1 MHNLEEAAKWLADV
15 PDAYARAYEAVNH
28 CLEVIGFKAFKQR
41 AERDGI
47 SDAELFAEISEFFTV
62 DCVRKILRR
71 ERENFEASP
80 VYVSNFAPLE
90 GKFYSGFAVYQ
101 SQAVVTM
108 LLAIDPWRLAERK
121 RRAPDEKRT
130 ITFSGTWAHLKV
142 ISGEAVEI
150 ARWRADDVDDRRDL
164 KNDPPRAE
172 RVELHRLRA
181 GEEMSFGPGEEY
193 EFVSVDGAM
202 LLLLSH
208 RLSGPAP
215 LSTEFDAASG
225 ALVATA
231 AVSQEPTRL
240 QMLGTILRLFGRN
253 DAADD
258 IRILLEDDRHFVRW
272 HGMRELLAL
281 EGEAMLPELLR
292 MADEDPQPSV
302 RRAALH
308 TLQTFFPDQL
318 SIAAE

>member
-1 MHNLEEAAKWLADV
+1 MHNVEEAAKWLADV
-15 PDAYARAYEAVNH
+15 PDAYARAYDAINNYQEQ
-28 CLEVIGFKAFKQR
+28 IGFKAFKER

-47 SDAELFAEISEFFTV
+47 SDAELFAEISDFFTL
-62 DCVRKILRR
+62 DRVRTMLRR
-71 ERENFEASP
+71 ERENFAAGP

-121 RRAPDEKRT
+121 RRGVDEKRT

-142 ISGEAVEI
+142 VSGDAVEI
-150 ARWRADDVDDRRDL
+150 ARWRTDAVDDSRDL

-172 RVELHRLRA
+172 RAGVYKLRA
-181 GEEMSFGPGEEY
+181 GEEMCFGPEEEY
-193 EFVSVDGAM
+193 EFLGVDSSM
-202 LLLLSH
+202 ILLLSH

-215 LSTEFDAASG
+215 LSTEFDAGSG
-225 ALVATA
+225 TLVGTA

-240 QMLGTILRLFGRN
+240 QMLSTILRLFGRE
-253 DAADD
+253 DAVDD
-258 IRILLEDDRHFVRW
+258 MRILLDDDRHFVRW

-281 EGEAMLPELLR
+281 EGERMLPDLIR

-302 RRAALH
+302 RRAAMQ
-308 TLQTFFPDQL
+308 TLETFFPDQL
-318 SIAAE
+318 AIAAE

>member
-1 MHNLEEAAKWLADV
+1 MHNVEEAAGWLAEA
-15 PDAYARAYEAVNH
+15 PASFARAHGAINH
-28 CLEVIGFKAFKQR
+28 YLEEFGFKAFKER
-41 AERDGI
+41 AERPDI
-47 SDAELFAEISEFFTV
+47 SDDELFAEISGFFTRERV
-62 DCVRKILRR
+62 AAILRR

-108 LLAIDPWRLAERK
+108 LLAVDPWRLAERK
-121 RRAPDEKRT
+121 RRSADDKRT

-142 ISGEAVEI
+142 VSGEAVEI
-150 ARWRADDVDDRRDL
+150 ARWRAEDVDDHRDL

-172 RVELHRLRA
+172 RVGLHRLRA
-181 GEEMSFGPGEEY
+181 GEEMSFGPDEEY
-193 EFVSVDGAM
+193 EFVSVDSTM
-202 LLLLSH
+202 VLLLSH

-215 LSTEFDAASG
+215 LSTEFDARTG

-240 QMLGTILRLFGRN
+240 QMLSTILRLFGRQ
-253 DAADD
+253 DAVED
-258 IRILLEDDRHFVRW
+258 IRILLEDERHFVRW

-281 EGEAMLPELLR
+281 DAEGTLPDLLR

-302 RRAALH
+302 RRAAMQ
-308 TLQTFFPDQL
+308 TLETFFPDQL
-318 SIAAE
+318 AIAAE